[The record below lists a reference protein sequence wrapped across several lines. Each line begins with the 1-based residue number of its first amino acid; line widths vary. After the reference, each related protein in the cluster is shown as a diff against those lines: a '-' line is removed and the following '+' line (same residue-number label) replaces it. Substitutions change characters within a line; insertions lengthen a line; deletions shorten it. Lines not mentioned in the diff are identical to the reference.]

1 MTLSPVFNLEIV
13 YTLTGAVLMVFAGF
27 TLGDRGNPARIGTAL
42 FWFVLGVLFA
52 FGTYLPP
59 RLDGALVVVLVA
71 IDGLGQVREG
81 AYGEAAPAVRAA
93 AAERLGWR
101 LFLPVLLIPIGTYA
115 ATLIFRGPGFKPN
128 DVLYASLGFSSA
140 LAAVLALAITRARP
154 VWLAHEG
161 RRLIDAIGAV
171 LILPQLLAALGE
183 VFKAAGVGKVIAA
196 GIAAVIPTGSL
207 FAVVLVCCA
216 SVALFTFIMGN
227 SFAAFP
233 VIMAGIG
240 VPLLIEPFGVNPA
253 LVGIFTIT
261 VASCGTLCTPMAA
274 NFNLVP
280 PALLEMRDRYG
291 VIKVQAPVA
300 AAMFAAHVLV
310 LWGVAAFGLV

>member
-1 MTLSPVFNLEIV
+1 MTLSSLFNLEIV
-13 YTLTGAVLMVFAGF
+13 YTLTGAALMVFAGF
-27 TLGDRGNPARIGTAL
+27 TLRDRGNPARLGTAL

-52 FGTYLPP
+52 FGTYLPAW
-59 RLDGALVVVLVA
+59 LDGALVVALVA

-81 AYGEAAPAVRAA
+81 EYGEPPSARRAA
-93 AAERLGWR
+93 SAERLGWL
-101 LFLPVLLIPIGTYA
+101 LFAPVLLIPILTYA
-115 ATLIFRGPGFKPN
+115 ATQIFRGPGFVAN
-128 DVLYASLGFSSA
+128 DVLYVSLGLSSV
-140 LAAVLALAITRARP
+140 LAALLALAITRAHP
-154 VWLAHEG
+154 VWLAHDG
-161 RRLIDAIGAV
+161 RRLADAIGAV

-183 VFKAAGVGKVIAA
+183 VFKAAGVGKVIAT

-216 SVALFTFIMGN
+216 SVAIFTFIMGN

-253 LVGIFTIT
+253 LVGILTIT

-300 AAMFAAHVLV
+300 AVMFAAHVLA
-310 LWGVAAFGLV
+310 LWGLAAYGLV